1 MFGSRYL
8 VAPVLALGQRKRDVY
23 LPAGR
28 WKDCNSGGEL
38 DGGRTIQADAPI
50 DVIPVYEKL

>member
-8 VAPVLALGQRKRDVY
+8 VAPVLELHQTERDVY

-28 WKDCNSGGEL
+28 WKDMNSGKITE
-38 DGGRTIQADAPI
+38 GGCIIRAAAPI
-50 DVIPVYEKL
+50 DIIPVFEKV